1 MRTPILGIRI
11 FGDGHPRTGALAV
24 FPSIIRHLGG
34 FQLQLQLVGNEGNK
48 LTVCGL
54 ALCITDRIP
63 KEPLQSIQ
71 ITTIPGYL
79 DGMADGSLHSAGGGL
94 EGFCHL
100 GVEYLSDGIRVPDG
114 PRRGYQEPPQN
125 KGFFGVVY
133 CFLCW
138 SMHRCFIGLVALL

>member
-1 MRTPILGIRI
+1 MKFICNQRNKFGIRGFSLGIA
-11 FGDGHPRTGALAV
+11 DGIAEKSL
-24 FPSIIRHLGG
+24 
-34 FQLQLQLVGNEGNK
+34 EG
-48 LTVCGL
+48 
-54 ALCITDRIP
+54 
-63 KEPLQSIQ
+63 IQ
-71 ITTIPGYL
+71 IPSVPGHF
-79 DGMADGSLHSAGGGL
+79 DGMADGTLYPGRGGL

-100 GVEYLSDGIRVPDG
+100 GVQDLRDGIRVPDG